1 MTIWR
6 AWGVGK
12 MECLT
17 KFDLKYYRFTN
28 GKIEKGMHNN
38 EGSLASMKQASEQ
51 AKKQKR
57 K

>member
-1 MTIWR
+1 
-6 AWGVGK
+6 

-17 KFDLKYYRFTN
+17 KFDRKYYRFTN